1 MIEKTSPPKRCAA
14 CSTALSYP
22 IKEVAAAFR
31 REHRVST
38 FRDVLYVS
46 FGEDAHGADHG
57 AFIFPYGAVVMWGLS
72 AEEEETVLAT
82 LKTHEIS
89 PYEVAERE
97 IMSYSYGSK
106 ETVSG
111 DCIILPSSH
120 PNAKLAFSHGLAQ
133 STKLSV
139 FEAVVKKTIAT
150 TKAIPEQLARQ
161 GSVPL
166 SRKEIRRKMGELFI
180 ERSSINLH
188 FDVLDIPEYFWEHPE
203 LEPLYVSIATHL
215 ELETRVELLNRRLD
229 VIHDLFE
236 MLGNELNHQH
246 SSRLEWTIILLIV
259 IEVFISLSEYFP
271 M

>member
-1 MIEKTSPPKRCAA
+1 MEKNSPKRCSAYA
-14 CSTALSYP
+14 TAVSYP

-31 REHRVST
+31 RQQRVST

-46 FGEDAHGADHG
+46 FGEDDHSADHG
-57 AFIFPYGAVVMWGLS
+57 AFIFPYGCVVMWGLT
-72 AEEEETVLAT
+72 AEDEEAVLAN
-82 LKTHEIS
+82 LRGL
-89 PYEVAERE
+89 EVGSYDVPERE
-97 IMSYSYGSK
+97 IMSYNYGTK
-106 ETVSG
+106 EAVVG
-111 DCIILPSSH
+111 DCVVLPSSH

-133 STKLSV
+133 TTKLSF
-139 FEAVVKKTIAT
+139 FETVVKKTIDV
-150 TKAIPEQLARQ
+150 TKSIPEQLSRY

-166 SRKEIRRKMGELFI
+166 SRKEIRKKMGELFL

-203 LEPLYVSIATHL
+203 LEPLYVAIATHL

-259 IEVFISLSEYFP
+259 IEVFISLSAHLP
-271 M
+271 L